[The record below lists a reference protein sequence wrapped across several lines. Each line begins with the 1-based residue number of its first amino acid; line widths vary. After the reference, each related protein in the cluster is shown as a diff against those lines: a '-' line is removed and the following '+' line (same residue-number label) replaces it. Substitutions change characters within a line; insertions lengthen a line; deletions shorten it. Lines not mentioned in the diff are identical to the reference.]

1 MTIEDSGGPPLA
13 DAEPNSQT
21 PPTPGDPDELLTEKQ
36 AAAFMKFTQ
45 RFLQARRS
53 RGGGPTYIR
62 VSSKAVRY
70 WKRDLITWAK
80 ERRQTST
87 ADEREAAP

>member
-1 MTIEDSGGPPLA
+1 MTIEDNGGPPLV
-13 DAEPNSQT
+13 DAEPDCQT

-36 AAAFMKFTQ
+36 AAAFMKFTC
-45 RFLQARRS
+45 RFLQARRY
-53 RGGGPTYIR
+53 RGGGPVYVR
-62 VSSKAVRY
+62 VSPKAVRY
-70 WKRDLITWAK
+70 RKRDLITWAQ